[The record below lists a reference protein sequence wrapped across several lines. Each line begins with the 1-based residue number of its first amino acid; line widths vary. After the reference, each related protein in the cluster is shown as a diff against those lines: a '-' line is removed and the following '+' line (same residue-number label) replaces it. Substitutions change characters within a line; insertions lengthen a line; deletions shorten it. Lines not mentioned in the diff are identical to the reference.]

1 MRIIALFICTVALYA
16 QTDWPVYGGNLGN
29 TRYSAL
35 NQIDTANVARLA
47 QAWIFDTK
55 PPAAAKAN
63 RQIEV
68 TPLVVNGVMYLVTA
82 YQSLVALDPETGQ
95 QIWMFNHKHL
105 GRPPRGVGYW
115 PGDKDNPPEILFGT
129 FDGFLLA
136 VNAKTGKAVP
146 GFGREGEIDLKVG
159 MKGKFPEVHY
169 GLSGAPV
176 IYKNFAITGSHTQDS
191 PGLGSKGDMRAWDVR
206 TGKLMWTFHSVP
218 RPGETGHDTW
228 LNDGWQDRSGVNAWT
243 TSTVD
248 MQTGTL
254 FATFDSPSFDFYGG
268 DRPGKNLFG
277 NSLVALDANTGKMKW
292 YFQTIHHD
300 IWDWDAPATP
310 TLVEVVRDG
319 RRIPAVI
326 QTGKTGLVFILDRRD
341 GKPIFPVEERPVPKG
356 DVPDEWYSPT
366 QPFPAKIPPLT
377 RLSITRDEIA
387 KVTPEHQKFC
397 EALFDAEGG
406 AHNDGPFT
414 PVGMKPTV
422 VFPGGD
428 GGGNWGSGSVD
439 PKLGY
444 FFLNTKA
451 DGAIARMIKPSEAVP
466 PAVKNG
472 LGEDVSANAYIR
484 TGIRAGNGR
493 AIGSF
498 TNPQTGWPCNAPPW
512 GELSAVNYNTGEI
525 AWRIPFGRVEALEAK
540 GVMNTGSFNK
550 GGSVATAG
558 GVLLIGASYDQRFRA
573 YESKTGKL
581 VWETR
586 LGADAQANPIT
597 YMGKNGKQYV
607 VVDAGDNVVAFSLP

>member
-1 MRIIALFICTVALYA
+1 MRVIAFFICAAALYA

-29 TRYSAL
+29 TRYSPL
-35 NQIDTANVARLA
+35 NQIDTTNVAKLA

-55 PPAAAKAN
+55 PPAAAKTN

-95 QIWMFNHKHL
+95 QIWAFNHKHL

-136 VNAKTGKAVP
+136 VNAKTGRAVP

-159 MKGKFPEVHY
+159 MKDKYPDVHY

-176 IYKNFAITGSHTQDS
+176 IYKNLAITGSHTQDS

-248 MQTGTL
+248 TQTGTL
-254 FATFDSPSFDFYGG
+254 FTTFDSPSFDFYGG

-356 DVPDEWYSPT
+356 DVPGEWYSPT

-377 RLSITRDEIA
+377 RLSVTRDEIA

-451 DGAIARMIKPSEAVP
+451 DGAIARMIKPSEANP

-472 LGEDVSANAYIR
+472 LGEDVSVNAYIR

-525 AWRIPFGRVEALEAK
+525 AWRIPFGRVEALEAQ
-540 GVMNTGSFNK
+540 GVMNTGNFNK

-581 VWETR
+581 LWETK
-586 LGADAQANPIT
+586 LTADAQANPIT
-597 YMGKNGKQYV
+597 YMAKSGKQFV
-607 VVDAGDNVVAFSLP
+607 VVDAGDNVVAFRLP